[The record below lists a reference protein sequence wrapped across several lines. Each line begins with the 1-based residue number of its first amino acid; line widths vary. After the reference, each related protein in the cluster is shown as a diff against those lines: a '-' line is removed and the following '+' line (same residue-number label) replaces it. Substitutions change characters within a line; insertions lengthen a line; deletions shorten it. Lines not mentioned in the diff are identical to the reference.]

1 MQRDTDQDGIGDVC
15 DTDADKDRD
24 GVQNEYDNCEEK
36 ANADQANHD
45 DDSIG
50 DRCDTDDDNDKYP
63 DVEDNCPLVPKDD
76 QLDSDCK

>member
-1 MQRDTDQDGIGDVC
+1 MGDLC

-24 GVQNEYDNCEEK
+24 GVQNEYDNCKK

-50 DRCDTDDDNDKYP
+50 DRCDTNDDNDKYP
-63 DVEDNCPLVPKDD
+63 DVVDNCPLVPNDD
-76 QLDSDCK
+76 QLDSDCKWSELSPYC